1 MEVVMGGIEAATKSG
16 FRAALRFHNGRPM
29 IYSTIAKK
37 MFIQTNDS
45 LVTPVFE
52 EITGECE
59 DYLNRD
65 DWEPWDEPRP
75 N

>member
-1 MEVVMGGIEAATKSG
+1 
-16 FRAALRFHNGRPM
+16 M

>member
-1 MEVVMGGIEAATKSG
+1 MGGIEAATKSG
-16 FRAALRFHNGRPM
+16 FHTALRFDNGQPM

-52 EITGECE
+52 EITRECE
-59 DYLNRD
+59 EYLSRD
-65 DWEPWDEPRP
+65 DWEPRGEPRP